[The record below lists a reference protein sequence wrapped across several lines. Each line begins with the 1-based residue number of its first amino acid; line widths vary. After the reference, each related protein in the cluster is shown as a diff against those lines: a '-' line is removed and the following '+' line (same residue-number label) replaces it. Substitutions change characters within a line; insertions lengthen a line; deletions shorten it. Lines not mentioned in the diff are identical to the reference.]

1 MIKVKVIDLPKEGL
15 TAERLEQIINEF
27 IAVEKPDEVIHI
39 EFNSEFGFLIIVYRK
54 GEDR

>member
-27 IAVEKPDEVIHI
+27 IAVEKPDEVIYI